1 MGHDDI
7 YNEARDKGFLDSIYY
22 EFIQNPVNLQIKEDG
37 TGIRKIDTKNIFQQQ
52 TIDKILKTPK
62 REHPF
67 TRQRIIKY
75 HENPNEKKKIL
86 EFIKKKNLE
95 LEQENIPLSELA
107 KKKYKNTKKNKNAT

>member
-1 MGHDDI
+1 MG
-7 YNEARDKGFLDSIYY
+7 
-22 EFIQNPVNLQIKEDG
+22 NLQIKEDG

-75 HENPNEKKKIL
+75 HENPNEKKENIRIYQKEKFRIGTGKHT
-86 EFIKKKNLE
+86 IVRISKKKI
-95 LEQENIPLSELA
+95 QKYKKTPP
-107 KKKYKNTKKNKNAT
+107 KKKKKKKKKKK